1 MKINIKQYSDVLDI
15 NESSY
20 TRSMIKMYSVLNPTK
35 DINKVS
41 MDDLTD
47 AVRGYKQTLSKDIL
61 SYKEDE
67 YKSLNTM
74 SLSEYITIDNL
85 IGNNNYLEIVKLLY
99 PTIDDTDNESYE
111 IIWGYREVLK
121 ERQILLK
128 AFDNLLQDSTFDYD
142 KALENKELSEDDK
155 RIIVEDRKDHE
166 LSQTYNWDLLLI
178 DLTSRDISKIDKVL
192 GMNIVTIFRMMTAL
206 KIYDSKK

>member
-85 IGNNNYLEIVKLLY
+85 IGNNNYLEIVKLVY

-111 IIWGYREVLK
+111 IIWGYRQVLK

-166 LSQTYNWDLLLI
+166 L
-178 DLTSRDISKIDKVL
+178 
-192 GMNIVTIFRMMTAL
+192 
-206 KIYDSKK
+206 

>member
-192 GMNIVTIFRMMTAL
+192 EMNIVTIFRMMTAL

>member
-1 MKINIKQYSDVLDI
+1 MKITIKQYSDVLDI

-111 IIWGYREVLK
+111 IIWGYRQVLK

-192 GMNIVTIFRMMTAL
+192 QMNIVTIFRMMTAL

>member
-1 MKINIKQYSDVLDI
+1 
-15 NESSY
+15 
-20 TRSMIKMYSVLNPTK
+20 
-35 DINKVS
+35 

-85 IGNNNYLEIVKLLY
+85 IGNNNYLEIVKLVY

-192 GMNIVTIFRMMTAL
+192 QMNIVTIFRMMTAL

>member
-85 IGNNNYLEIVKLLY
+85 IGNNNYLEIVKLVY

-111 IIWGYREVLK
+111 IIWGYRQVLK

-192 GMNIVTIFRMMTAL
+192 QMNIVTIFRMMTAL

>member
-1 MKINIKQYSDVLDI
+1 MKITIKQYSDVLDI

-85 IGNNNYLEIVKLLY
+85 IGNNNYLEIVKLVY

-111 IIWGYREVLK
+111 IIWGYRQVLK

-192 GMNIVTIFRMMTAL
+192 QMNIVTIFRMMTAL